1 MHILITGGSGLIGRT
16 LTKGLLQDGHEV
28 TILTRDASRA
38 VVPQGTHVQ
47 QWDARTPAGWGQLV
61 EAVDAIVNLAGEN
74 LAGGGILPRRWTADH
89 KRLIRDSR
97 IQAGQ
102 AVAEAVRNASKLPN
116 VLIQASGIGYYG
128 PHGSEFMTEYSP
140 SGHDFL
146 ARLTVEWE
154 ATTAEVEQLGVRR
167 AIIRTGVVLSAEGGA
182 LPRLTLPYR
191 LFVGGPMGSGRQYIS
206 WIHIVDEI
214 GAIRFLIENEQ
225 ATGAFNLAAPNP
237 LTNVELGKIIGRIL
251 KRPSLLPVPGFA
263 MRALFGEVSTLVLD
277 GQRARPKRLLEANYT
292 FRYPEIEQA
301 LRDLLNV

>member
-28 TILTRDASRA
+28 TILTRDAGRA

-74 LAGGGILPRRWTADH
+74 LAGAGLLPRRWTADH

-102 AVAEAVRNASKLPN
+102 AVAEAIRNVSKLPE

-128 PHGSEFMTEYSP
+128 PHGSEFMTEFSP
-140 SGHDFL
+140 PGHDFL

-225 ATGAFNLAAPNP
+225 ANGAFNLAAPNP
-237 LTNVELGKIIGRIL
+237 LTNAEFGKIIGRVL
-251 KRPSLLPVPGFA
+251 TRPSLLPVPGFA
-263 MRALFGEVSTLVLD
+263 LRTLFGEASTLVLD
-277 GQRARPKRLLEANYT
+277 GQRARPKRLLETGYT
-292 FRYPEIEQA
+292 FRFPEAEQA
-301 LRDLLNV
+301 LRDLLNG

>member
-28 TILTRDASRA
+28 TILTRDTGRA

-74 LAGGGILPRRWTADH
+74 LAGGGILPRRWTAGH

-102 AVAEAVRNASKLPN
+102 AIAEAIRHASKLPN

-154 ATTAEVEQLGVRR
+154 ATTTEVEQLGVRR

-225 ATGAFNLAAPNP
+225 ATGAFNLTAPNP
-237 LTNVELGKIIGRIL
+237 LPNAEFGKIIGHVL
-251 KRPSLLPVPGFA
+251 TRPSLLPVPGFA
-263 MRALFGEVSTLVLD
+263 MRTLFGEVSTLVLD
-277 GQRARPKRLLEANYT
+277 GQRARPKRLLEAGYT
-292 FRYPEIEQA
+292 FRFPEAEQA

>member
-28 TILTRDASRA
+28 TILTRDADRT

-74 LAGGGILPRRWTADH
+74 LAGRGILPRRWTADH

-102 AVAEAVRNASKLPN
+102 AVAEAIRNASKLPN

-237 LTNVELGKIIGRIL
+237 LTNAEFGKIIGRIL
-251 KRPSLLPVPGFA
+251 TRPSLLPVPGFA
-263 MRALFGEVSTLVLD
+263 MRTLFGEVSTLVLD
-277 GQRARPKRLLEANYT
+277 GQRARPKRLLESGYT
-292 FRYPEIEQA
+292 FRYPDAEQA

>member
-1 MHILITGGSGLIGRT
+1 MHILITGGSGLIGRA

-38 VVPQGTHVQ
+38 VVPQGTRVQ
-47 QWDARTPAGWGQLV
+47 QWDARTSTGWGQLI
-61 EAVDAIVNLAGEN
+61 ETVDAVVNLAGEN
-74 LAGGGILPRRWTADH
+74 LAGGGFLPSRWTADQ

-102 AVAEAVRNASKLPN
+102 AVAESIQTASKLPK

-128 PHGSEFMTEYSP
+128 PHGSEFMTENSP
-140 SGHDFL
+140 SGNDYL
-146 ARLTVEWE
+146 ARLAVEWE
-154 ATTAEVEQLGVRR
+154 ATTAKVEQLGVRR

-191 LFVGGPMGSGRQYIS
+191 LFVGGPMGSGHQYIS

-214 GAIRFLIENEQ
+214 GAIRFLIEDDQ

-237 LTNVELGKIIGRIL
+237 LTNAEFGKTIGRVL
-251 KRPSLLPVPGFA
+251 KRPSLFPVPGFA
-263 MRALFGEVSTLVLD
+263 MQTLFGEVSTLVLD
-277 GQRARPKRLLEANYT
+277 SQRARPKRLLDAGYT
-292 FRYPEIEQA
+292 FRFPDAEQA
-301 LRDLLNV
+301 LRDLLNG

>member
-28 TILTRDASRA
+28 TILTRDAGRA

-74 LAGGGILPRRWTADH
+74 LAGAGLLPRRWTADH

-102 AVAEAVRNASKLPN
+102 AVAEAIRNVSKLPE

-140 SGHDFL
+140 PGHDFL

-225 ATGAFNLAAPNP
+225 ANGAFNLAAPNP
-237 LTNVELGKIIGRIL
+237 LTNAEFGKIIGRVL
-251 KRPSLLPVPGFA
+251 TRPSLLPVPGFA
-263 MRALFGEVSTLVLD
+263 LRTLFGEASTLVLD
-277 GQRARPKRLLEANYT
+277 GQRARPKRLLETGYT
-292 FRYPEIEQA
+292 FRFPEAEQA
-301 LRDLLNV
+301 LRDLLNG

>member
-1 MHILITGGSGLIGRT
+1 MHILITGGSGLIGRA
-16 LTKGLLQDGHEV
+16 LTKELLQDGHEV

-38 VVPQGTHVQ
+38 NVPQGTRVQ
-47 QWDARTPAGWGQLV
+47 QWDARTATGWGQLV
-61 EAVDAIVNLAGEN
+61 ETVDAVVNLAGEN
-74 LAGGGILPRRWTADH
+74 LAGGGFLPSRWTAGQ

-102 AVAEAVRNASKLPN
+102 AVTEAIQTASKLPK

-128 PHGSEFMTEYSP
+128 PHGSEFMTENSP
-140 SGHDFL
+140 SGTDHL
-146 ARLTVEWE
+146 ARLAVDWE

-167 AIIRTGVVLSAEGGA
+167 AIIRTGVVLSADDGA

-225 ATGAFNLAAPNP
+225 ATGAFNLVAPNP
-237 LTNVELGKIIGRIL
+237 LTNAEFGKTIGYIL
-251 KRPSLLPVPGFA
+251 NRPSLFPVPGIA
-263 MRALFGEVSTLVLD
+263 MRTFFGEVSTLVLD
-277 GQRARPKRLLEANYT
+277 GQRARPKRLLDAGYT
-292 FRYPEIEQA
+292 FKFPEVEPA
-301 LRDLLNV
+301 LRDLLKV